1 MNLFEPLST
10 VDGFPPPH
18 LLPHFMPKT
27 PQVGQKWG
35 KSRPQHFCG
44 FQAILPHCPTS
55 FALFICEVWHQWIA
69 TPDPNRVAKA
79 ALASAVSTS
88 AEVTV
93 LFNSALIA
101 STGAPA
107 H

>member
-1 MNLFEPLST
+1 
-10 VDGFPPPH
+10 
-18 LLPHFMPKT
+18 MPKT
-27 PQVGQKWG
+27 AEVGQKWG

-55 FALFICEVWHQWIA
+55 FALFICEVWHQKNEA
-69 TPDPNRVAKA
+69 RSSHPNRVAKA

-88 AEVTV
+88 AELTA
-93 LFNSALIA
+93 LLNSALTP